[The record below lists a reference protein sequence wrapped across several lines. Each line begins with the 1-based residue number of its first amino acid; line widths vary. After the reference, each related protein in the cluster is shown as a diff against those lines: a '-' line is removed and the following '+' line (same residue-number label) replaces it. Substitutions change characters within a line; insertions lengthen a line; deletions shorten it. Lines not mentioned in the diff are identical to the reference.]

1 MVFNADKFEVIR
13 YWPRPDTKPAN
24 DYKDPEGNIIEEKDH
39 LRDLGVEMGN
49 DLTFDLHIG
58 KVVSGASRLVG
69 WTLRTFRRR
78 SRRLMLTIWKSIIQ
92 SKLDYCPQHW
102 SPNNQGNIV
111 KLEAVA
117 KNFTSQI
124 SGLDGHDYWERLTNI
139 NMYSRSAE
147 EKDTRLSLSGKCPS
161 T

>member
-1 MVFNADKFEVIR
+1 MVTV
-13 YWPRPDTKPAN
+13 
-24 DYKDPEGNIIEEKDH
+24 
-39 LRDLGVEMGN
+39 
-49 DLTFDLHIG
+49 
-58 KVVSGASRLVG
+58 
-69 WTLRTFRRR
+69 
-78 SRRLMLTIWKSIIQ
+78 WKSIIQ